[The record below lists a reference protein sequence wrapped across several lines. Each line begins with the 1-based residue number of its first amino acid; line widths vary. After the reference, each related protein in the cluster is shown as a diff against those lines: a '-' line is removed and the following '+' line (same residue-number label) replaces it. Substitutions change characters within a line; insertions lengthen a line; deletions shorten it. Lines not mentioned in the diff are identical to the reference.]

1 MQYGHGAVKSVG
13 TELEGV
19 LNKMKILNYTFR
31 DDNLLKLAL
40 TQSGADSAHNNERLE
55 FIGDRVLG
63 LSVAILLYEMFP
75 TEVEG
80 ELARRHATLVS
91 TQTLAM
97 VAAEIGLESH
107 IRHGHMT
114 AGRIQHVLADAME
127 AVFGAIYLDAGFDT
141 AREIITARW
150 RDLAAAEITA
160 PKDAKTALQEF
171 VQRNHTG
178 ELPVYEY
185 LPQTGPSHNPV
196 FNVSVTA
203 LGKTAH
209 ASGASKKEASTA
221 AAANLLKILAI

>member
-1 MQYGHGAVKSVG
+1 MQVLGYNFKN
-13 TELEGV
+13 EKLLE
-19 LNKMKILNYTFR
+19 
-31 DDNLLKLAL
+31 LAL
-40 TQSGADSAHNNERLE
+40 TQSGADSVHNNERLE

-63 LSVAILLYEMFP
+63 LSVAALLYEMFP
-75 TEVEG
+75 NEAEG

-91 TQTLAM
+91 TQTLAS
-97 VAAEIGLESH
+97 VAQEIGLESH

-114 AGRIQHVLADAME
+114 AGRIQHVLADTME
-127 AVFGAIYLDAGFDT
+127 AVFGAIYLESGFDV
-141 AREIITARW
+141 ARDIIVARW
-150 RDLAAAEITA
+150 RDLAAAEIVA

-203 LGKTAH
+203 LGHVATG
-209 ASGASKKEASTA
+209 SGSSKKEASTA
-221 AAANLLKILAI
+221 AAAELLKILAI

>member
-1 MQYGHGAVKSVG
+1 M
-13 TELEGV
+13 E
-19 LNKMKILNYTFR
+19 
-31 DDNLLKLAL
+31 LAL
-40 TQSGADSAHNNERLE
+40 TQSGADAAHNNERLE

-63 LSVAILLYEMFP
+63 LSVATLLYDMFP
-75 TEVEG
+75 HEAEG

-97 VAAEIGLESH
+97 VATEIGLEKH

-114 AGRIQHVLADAME
+114 VGRVQHVLADAME
-127 AVFGAIYLDAGFDT
+127 ALFGAIYLESGFDV
-141 AREIITARW
+141 ARDVITARW

-171 VQRNHTG
+171 VQRGHTG

-196 FNVSVTA
+196 FNVSVSA
-203 LGKTAH
+203 LGQSAT
-209 ASGASKKEASTA
+209 GAGSSKKEASTA
-221 AAANLLKILAI
+221 AAAELLKKLAK

>member
-1 MQYGHGAVKSVG
+1 MQ
-13 TELEGV
+13 
-19 LNKMKILNYTFR
+19 ILGYTFK
-31 DDNLLKLAL
+31 DKKLLELAL

-63 LSVAILLYEMFP
+63 LSVAGLLYEMFP
-75 TEVEG
+75 TEAEG

-91 TQTLAM
+91 TQTLAS
-97 VAAEIGLESH
+97 VATEIGLGTH

-127 AVFGAIYLDAGFDT
+127 ALFGAIYLESGFDV
-141 AREIITARW
+141 ARGVIVGHW
-150 RDLAAAEITA
+150 KKLAQAELVA

-171 VQRNHTG
+171 VQKNHTG

-185 LPQTGPSHNPV
+185 LPQSGPSHNPV

-203 LGKTAH
+203 LGKSAKG
-209 ASGASKKEASTA
+209 SGSSKKEASTA
-221 AAANLLKILAI
+221 AAAELLKILAI